1 MYIVVRDVVLV
12 LSISKFPTDVGL
24 KQLGKL
30 EFVFVQTEK
39 LLEKRKTQ
47 ARKFVIQ
54 IQEEEVNTFLLSQY
68 LS

>member
-12 LSISKFPTDVGL
+12 LSISKFPTDVVL
-24 KQLGKL
+24 KQMGKL

-47 ARKFVIQ
+47 AGKFVIQ